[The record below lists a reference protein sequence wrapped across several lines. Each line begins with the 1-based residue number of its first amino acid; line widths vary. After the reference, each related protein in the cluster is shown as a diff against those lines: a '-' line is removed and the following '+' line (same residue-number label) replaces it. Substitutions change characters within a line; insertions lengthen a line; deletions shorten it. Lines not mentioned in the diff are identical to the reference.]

1 MPDLI
6 RLQKTLPED
15 SLELTI
21 LKSTFNRVATQIN
34 LLWNTLSLE
43 ERQAIYAELKWV
55 EDQIFRYK

>member
-43 ERQAIYAELKWV
+43 ERQAIYAELKGV
-55 EDQIFRYK
+55 EDQIYRYK